1 MSTPLKAVTP
11 LQSTTYSIAL
21 DAQIHA
27 ALIDLDGTMFDTALD
42 FTAALNAMLHEIGA
56 PSIEHAEVLR
66 YIGKGSENLISSVL
80 APRYDAPRAAALFE
94 RAYALYQAEYARI
107 NGQQSALYPE
117 VERGLIALRDAGI
130 KLACITNKPHRFAIE
145 LLRHYELLDYFALV
159 YGGDTWPRKKP
170 DPMPMVEACKAL
182 GVTPAHAV
190 AIGDSENDA
199 LAARAAGLWSLAVPY
214 GYNHGQAVQTIPAD
228 GIVEDLYRAACLIL
242 RLD

>member
-1 MSTPLKAVTP
+1 M
-11 LQSTTYSIAL
+11 
-21 DAQIHA
+21 
-27 ALIDLDGTMFDTALD
+27 
-42 FTAALNAMLHEIGA
+42 
-56 PSIEHAEVLR
+56 
-66 YIGKGSENLISSVL
+66 
-80 APRYDAPRAAALFE
+80 
-94 RAYALYQAEYARI
+94 
-107 NGQQSALYPE
+107 
-117 VERGLIALRDAGI
+117 ERGLIALRDAGI